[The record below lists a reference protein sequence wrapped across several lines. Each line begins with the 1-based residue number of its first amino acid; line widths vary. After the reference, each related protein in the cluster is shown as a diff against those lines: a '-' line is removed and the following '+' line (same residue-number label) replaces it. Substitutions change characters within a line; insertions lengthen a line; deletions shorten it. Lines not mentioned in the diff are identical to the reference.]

1 MPLNN
6 DPFALSNDGYLII
19 QTSPVDDGQQIQQ
32 LDGPQPYVDALFKLN
47 DHYIDLI
54 EADNGYAFDAD
65 TARTEL
71 EQLEYGED
79 FEASIGDRSYFL
91 TVAEEALDEEQGY
104 GYGMSI

>member
-47 DHYIDLI
+47 DHFIDLI
-54 EADNGYAFDAD
+54 EADNGYAFDAELHEPSWSSSR
-65 TARTEL
+65 TAKTSRRAL
-71 EQLEYGED
+71 
-79 FEASIGDRSYFL
+79 AI
-91 TVAEEALDEEQGY
+91 VATF
-104 GYGMSI
+104 